1 MKLQTLFLS
10 TILLPLVVAGKI
22 FAQETPPLPERPKTI
37 TASVT
42 MVSQKEPGEQLIVN
56 GTFYSRDG
64 KTPAAG
70 VLLYVYQTDATGVY
84 NSDDGS
90 WQRPRIN
97 GWFRTDKKGR
107 YEIRTIKPGSYPR
120 GRNPAHIHLVI
131 VPDNAPARWLDDF
144 LFEGDP
150 FLSPADRERPAREG
164 RFSNVMK
171 IRKEKDGLLRSERDI
186 VLEIR

>member
-1 MKLQTLFLS
+1 MNLQTLFLS

-22 FAQETPPLPERPKTI
+22 LAQETPPLPERPKTI
-37 TASVT
+37 TSSVT
-42 MVSQKEPGEQLIVN
+42 LVSQKEPGEQLIVN
-56 GTFYSRDG
+56 GVFYSRDG
-64 KTPAAG
+64 KTPAPG

-97 GWFRTDKKGR
+97 GWFRTDKDGR

-131 VPDNAPARWLDDF
+131 VPDNGAARWLDDF

-150 FLSPADRERPAREG
+150 FLSPAGRERPSRDG
-164 RFSNVMK
+164 RFSYVMK
-171 IRKEKDGLLRSERDI
+171 IRKGKDGLLHCERDI
-186 VLEIR
+186 ILDTR